1 MSRRPQKPN
10 RRASSPQASASSPR
24 EFRLPENTTPALPA
38 VEDFA
43 GLDMPAALLKTLT
56 AQGVTT
62 PFPIQA
68 ATLPN
73 SLAGRDLLGRGR
85 TGSGKTLAFGL
96 ALLARTAGLRA
107 EPKAPLAL
115 VLVPTRELAQQVT
128 DALTPY
134 ATAVNLRLATV
145 VGGLSITKQ
154 AGTLRRGA
162 EVVVATPGRLN
173 DLVERGDCVL
183 DQVRITVLD
192 EADQMTD
199 MGFLPQITKLIQHVR
214 PDGQRMLFSATLDRN
229 IDRLVQRFLTDPVV
243 HSVDPSAGAVTT
255 MEHHVL
261 HVQDE
266 TDKKAVTTRIAA
278 RDGRVILF
286 LDTKRSAD
294 RLAKRLLAVG
304 VRAAA
309 LHGGRS
315 QPQRNRT
322 LEQFKNGQVTAL
334 VATNVAA
341 RGIHVDDLDLVVNV
355 DPPTDHKD
363 YLHRGGRTARAGG
376 SGSVVTLV
384 LPDQKRDVTRLMSDA
399 GIRPRT
405 ARITSSDAELTT
417 ITGAREPSG
426 VAVTIEVPSRRRRPA
441 RRPAPSAAG
450 APADAAETA
459 AGQYGDRCG
468 SPYGEPG
475 LDRRAAAGTTASD
488 STSASG
494 GRGAARRAGSG
505 GATGGAVGAGGR
517 SADRQSAAGAATRA
531 ASGKVARGSGRR
543 TAAGGATGGAAGTG
557 GRGSGSRGGRRAPP
571 RDALP
576 LNAAGGHLTTVAG
589 RADTCAG
596 SAPVTV
602 AGVGRICR
610 SDVVFGPGTELLGP
624 PGRPGRVLSR

>member
-1 MSRRPQKPN
+1 MSRRPQKPT
-10 RRASSPQASASSPR
+10 RRAAPSSPVSPPQ
-24 EFRLPENTTPALPA
+24 EFRLPESRTPALEPIA
-38 VEDFA
+38 EFA
-43 GLDMPAALLKTLT
+43 DMELPAALLKCLA

-68 ATLPN
+68 AALPN
-73 SLAGRDLLGRGR
+73 ALAGRDLLGRGR

-96 ALLARTAGLRA
+96 AVLARTAGLRA
-107 EPKAPLAL
+107 QPKAPLAL

-134 ATAVNLRLATV
+134 ATAVNLRMATV

-154 AGTLRRGA
+154 AATLRRGV
-162 EVVVATPGRLN
+162 EVLVACPGRLN
-173 DLVERGDCVL
+173 DLVERGDCL
-183 DQVRITVLD
+183 LEDIRITVLD

-199 MGFLPQITKLIQHVR
+199 MGFLPQITKVIQRVR
-214 PDGQRMLFSATLDRN
+214 PGGQHMLFSATLDRN
-229 IDRLVQRFLTDPVV
+229 IDRLVQRFLDDPVV
-243 HSVDPSAGAVTT
+243 HSVDPSAGAVST

-261 HVQDE
+261 HLLDE

-294 RLAKRLLAVG
+294 RLAKRLLSVG

-315 QPQRNRT
+315 QPQRNRA
-322 LEQFKNGQVTAL
+322 LEQFKDGRITAL

-384 LPDQKRDVTRLMSDA
+384 LPEQKRDVNQLMSAA

-405 ARITSSDAELTT
+405 TRVTSTAPELTA

-426 VAVTIEVPSRRRRPA
+426 VAVVLEPAQPEQPAAKSSGRPSRRSRGGGAGGSRGARAGAQSSPQATTGRPSRRTGTEGGTGTGTAAKTGGRTGAKSATKPTARTGGKPTAKPAVRNGAKPAAKSGRPA
-441 RRPAPSAAG
+441 
-450 APADAAETA
+450 
-459 AGQYGDRCG
+459 
-468 SPYGEPG
+468 
-475 LDRRAAAGTTASD
+475 
-488 STSASG
+488 
-494 GRGAARRAGSG
+494 AARRRSGTRSG
-505 GATGGAVGAGGR
+505 GDQG
-517 SADRQSAAGAATRA
+517 
-531 ASGKVARGSGRR
+531 
-543 TAAGGATGGAAGTG
+543 
-557 GRGSGSRGGRRAPP
+557 
-571 RDALP
+571 
-576 LNAAGGHLTTVAG
+576 
-589 RADTCAG
+589 
-596 SAPVTV
+596 
-602 AGVGRICR
+602 
-610 SDVVFGPGTELLGP
+610 
-624 PGRPGRVLSR
+624 

>member
-1 MSRRPQKPN
+1 MPRRPQKPN
-10 RRASSPQASASSPR
+10 RRASSPPPSASSPR
-24 EFRLPENTTPALPA
+24 EFRLPESTTPALPA

-107 EPKAPLAL
+107 QPKAPLAL

-134 ATAVNLRLATV
+134 ATAVNLRLTTV

-154 AGTLRRGA
+154 AGALRRGA

-183 DQVRITVLD
+183 DDVRITVLD

-199 MGFLPQITKLIQHVR
+199 MGFLPQITKLIQRVR

-243 HSVDPSAGAVTT
+243 HSVDPSAGAVST

-261 HVQDE
+261 HVLDG
-266 TDKKAVTTRIAA
+266 TDKEAVTTRIAA

-322 LEQFKNGQVTAL
+322 LDQFKTGRVTAL

-341 RGIHVDDLDLVVNV
+341 RGIHIDDLDLVVNV

-384 LPDQKRDVTRLMSDA
+384 LPEQKRDMTRLMSDA

-405 ARITSSDAELTT
+405 ARVKSSDPELVT

-426 VAVTIEVPSRRRRPA
+426 VPVIIEVPQQATPAASRPDRKTGSERGGRSGRRRRGGGGA
-441 RRPAPSAAG
+441 GAATGAATTAGNRGSDRRAAAGAAAAGDASAAG
-450 APADAAETA
+450 GRGSARRA
-459 AGQYGDRCG
+459 G
-468 SPYGEPG
+468 SPRATGG
-475 LDRRAAAGTTASD
+475 GVGAGGRGTDRRAAAGTA
-488 STSASG
+488 TSAS
-494 GRGAARRAGSG
+494 
-505 GATGGAVGAGGR
+505 
-517 SADRQSAAGAATRA
+517 
-531 ASGKVARGSGRR
+531 SGKDARGSRR
-543 TAAGGATGGAAGTG
+543 PTAAGGATGGAAGTG
-557 GRGSGSRGGRRAPP
+557 SRGADRR
-571 RDALP
+571 R
-576 LNAAGGHLTTVAG
+576 T
-589 RADTCAG
+589 
-596 SAPVTV
+596 SAT
-602 AGVGRICR
+602 
-610 SDVVFGPGTELLGP
+610 
-624 PGRPGRVLSR
+624 

>member
-1 MSRRPQKPN
+1 MSRRSQKPNN
-10 RRASSPQASASSPR
+10 RRASSRPSSSSSSSAPR
-24 EFRLPENTTPALPA
+24 EFRLPESTTPALPP

-43 GLDMPAALLKTLT
+43 GLDMPAALLNTLT
-56 AQGVTT
+56 AQGVTA

-115 VLVPTRELAQQVT
+115 VLVPTRELAQQVA

-154 AGTLRRGA
+154 AGALRRGA
-162 EVVVATPGRLN
+162 EVLVATPGRLN

-183 DQVRITVLD
+183 EGVRITVLD

-199 MGFLPQITKLIQHVR
+199 MGFLPQITKLIQQVR

-341 RGIHVDDLDLVVNV
+341 RGIHIDDLDLVVNV

-384 LPDQKRDVTRLMSDA
+384 LPEQKRDITRLMSDA

-405 ARITSSDAELTT
+405 ASIKSSDEELATL
-417 ITGAREPSG
+417 TGAREPSG
-426 VAVTIEVPSRRRRPA
+426 VAVVIEVPQPTPPTVSRPARKTGIEPGRRSGRRRRNGGGTGPA
-441 RRPAPSAAG
+441 TGATTDQATRNRRAPAG
-450 APADAAETA
+450 A
-459 AGQYGDRCG
+459 
-468 SPYGEPG
+468 
-475 LDRRAAAGTTASD
+475 AAAGTAAD
-488 STSASG
+488 TSASG
-494 GRGAARRAGSG
+494 GRGSARRAGSG
-505 GATGGAVGAGGR
+505 GAGAAGTSGRGSDRRAGTGSATGNSARVSGRRPGTGGATRGSSGGGGR
-517 SADRQSAAGAATRA
+517 
-531 ASGKVARGSGRR
+531 GSS
-543 TAAGGATGGAAGTG
+543 GTG
-557 GRGSGSRGGRRAPP
+557 GRGSSATGGRGSDR
-571 RDALP
+571 R
-576 LNAAGGHLTTVAG
+576 
-589 RADTCAG
+589 G
-596 SAPVTV
+596 SAT
-602 AGVGRICR
+602 
-610 SDVVFGPGTELLGP
+610 
-624 PGRPGRVLSR
+624 

>member
-1 MSRRPQKPN
+1 MARRPQKPN
-10 RRASSPQASASSPR
+10 RRPSSPRPSASSPR
-24 EFRLPENTTPALPA
+24 DFRLPENTTPALPA
-38 VEDFA
+38 ARDFA
-43 GLDMPAALLKTLT
+43 DLDMPEGLLKTLT

-96 ALLARTAGLRA
+96 ALLARTAGQRA
-107 EPKAPLAL
+107 ESKAPLAL

-128 DALTPY
+128 EALTPY

-145 VGGLSITKQ
+145 VGGLSIAKQ
-154 AGTLRRGA
+154 AGALRRGA
-162 EVVVATPGRLN
+162 DVLVATPGRLN
-173 DLVERGDCVL
+173 DLVERGDCRL
-183 DQVRITVLD
+183 DQVGITVLD

-199 MGFLPQITKLIQHVR
+199 MGFLPQITRLIQQVR

-243 HSVDPSAGAVTT
+243 HSVDPSAGAVDT

-278 RDGRVILF
+278 RDGRVLLF

-341 RGIHVDDLDLVVNV
+341 RGIHIDDLDLVVNV

-384 LPDQKRDVTRLMSDA
+384 LPTQKRDVSRLMSDA

-405 ARITSSDAELTT
+405 ASITSSDAQLAT

-426 VAVTIEVPSRRRRPA
+426 LAVTIEAPRPATPASSRPDRKTGANPGRRSSRRRRGGT
-441 RRPAPSAAG
+441 G
-450 APADAAETA
+450 AKP
-459 AGQYGDRCG
+459 
-468 SPYGEPG
+468 
-475 LDRRAAAGTTASD
+475 AAA
-488 STSASG
+488 
-494 GRGAARRAGSG
+494 
-505 GATGGAVGAGGR
+505 ATG
-517 SADRQSAAGAATRA
+517 
-531 ASGKVARGSGRR
+531 
-543 TAAGGATGGAAGTG
+543 GTG
-557 GRGSGSRGGRRAPP
+557 GRGSDRRSGRR
-571 RDALP
+571 
-576 LNAAGGHLTTVAG
+576 
-589 RADTCAG
+589 
-596 SAPVTV
+596 
-602 AGVGRICR
+602 
-610 SDVVFGPGTELLGP
+610 
-624 PGRPGRVLSR
+624 

>member
-1 MSRRPQKPN
+1 MSRRPNKPN
-10 RRASSPQASASSPR
+10 RRSSTPPQPAASPR

-43 GLDMPAALLKTLT
+43 GLDMPAGLLKTLT

-96 ALLARTAGLRA
+96 ALLARTAGQRA

-128 DALTPY
+128 EALTPY

-162 EVVVATPGRLN
+162 EVLVATPGRLN
-173 DLVERGDCVL
+173 DLVERGECVL
-183 DQVRITVLD
+183 GSVGITVLD

-199 MGFLPQITKLIQHVR
+199 MGFLPQITKLIQQVR
-214 PDGQRMLFSATLDRN
+214 PDGQRLLFSATLDRN

-261 HVQDE
+261 HLLDE

-278 RDGRVILF
+278 RAGRVLLF

-322 LEQFKNGQVTAL
+322 LDQFKNGQVTAL

-341 RGIHVDDLDLVVNV
+341 RGIHIDDLDLVVNV

-384 LPDQKRDVTRLMSDA
+384 LPDQKRDVTRLLSDA
-399 GIRPRT
+399 GIRART
-405 ARITSSDAELTT
+405 ARITSSDPHLST

-426 VAVTIEVPSRRRRPA
+426 IAVTLPVPQQEAPTASRPNRKPGTEPGKRSNRRR
-441 RRPAPSAAG
+441 G
-450 APADAAETA
+450 N
-459 AGQYGDRCG
+459 GNG
-468 SPYGEPG
+468 
-475 LDRRAAAGTTASD
+475 
-488 STSASG
+488 
-494 GRGAARRAGSG
+494 
-505 GATGGAVGAGGR
+505 
-517 SADRQSAAGAATRA
+517 AAGAAKGAAPGTTGGRTPDRRATDTASTGA
-531 ASGKVARGSGRR
+531 ASGKTPRRSGRR
-543 TAAGGATGGAAGTG
+543 STPTGTTTGTTATGASGARRVPAP
-557 GRGSGSRGGRRAPP
+557 RSSRQRSP
-571 RDALP
+571 R
-576 LNAAGGHLTTVAG
+576 
-589 RADTCAG
+589 
-596 SAPVTV
+596 
-602 AGVGRICR
+602 
-610 SDVVFGPGTELLGP
+610 
-624 PGRPGRVLSR
+624 